1 MTRSM
6 TGYGRGESPAF
17 EGARWV
23 VEIHTVNRKLLD
35 IAVQLPR
42 EWLKFDLDLRKGIS
56 QAVKRGQITV
66 KAFFRSENSGI
77 QFSKAYCQALAKA
90 KEGWEETS
98 LSLGLDPKTID
109 LSFLV
114 GHTHDSDLSLDE
126 EAIKSSLKAAFTQ
139 ALSELLS
146 MRENEGELIGR
157 DLKER
162 FDGLERFVAKAG
174 SLMEGA
180 PDKYR
185 EKLIERIKEV
195 VQDTEV
201 DERILKEVALYAE
214 RVDVSEEVT
223 RLNAHIHQA
232 RELLEKKG
240 QPIGR
245 TLDFL
250 MQEIL
255 RELNTL
261 GSKTPLLEVI
271 RGVIEAKT
279 ELEKIREQVQN
290 IE

>member
-1 MTRSM
+1 M
-6 TGYGRGESPAF
+6 
-17 EGARWV
+17 
-23 VEIHTVNRKLLD
+23 
-35 IAVQLPR
+35 
-42 EWLKFDLDLRKGIS
+42 
-56 QAVKRGQITV
+56 
-66 KAFFRSENSGI
+66 
-77 QFSKAYCQALAKA
+77 
-90 KEGWEETS
+90 
-98 LSLGLDPKTID
+98 
-109 LSFLV
+109 
-114 GHTHDSDLSLDE
+114 
-126 EAIKSSLKAAFTQ
+126 
-139 ALSELLS
+139 
-146 MRENEGELIGR
+146 
-157 DLKER
+157 
-162 FDGLERFVAKAG
+162 
-174 SLMEGA
+174 
-180 PDKYR
+180 
-185 EKLIERIKEV
+185 